1 MVRPLRTSTPALD
14 GALLAALAWLALGQL
29 GLLRVAGLPDL
40 RGVPVAAVAGA
51 LLGRWRPAALRA
63 PAAAAVALLLVVAWT
78 PLGPALLGTCVR
90 RDLPPAPAA
99 VDVPRDVDAVA
110 VLSAD
115 VQSDGL
121 VANRGVDRLL
131 AGAAWSRVL
140 RRPLVLSVIRL
151 RAGDVSSEADQRRVA
166 ALAGIGAADL
176 FFVDSVHVTRDEAV
190 RAAALARVRGWRR
203 VLVVTSPSHSR
214 RACAAF
220 ERAGLRV
227 TCAPAESRD
236 YALAGPRPVAG
247 AGERL
252 RAFRDWLYEALGWWS
267 YRARGWV

>member
-1 MVRPLRTSTPALD
+1 
-14 GALLAALAWLALGQL
+14 
-29 GLLRVAGLPDL
+29 
-40 RGVPVAAVAGA
+40 VAAGGPAG
-51 LLGRWRPAALRA
+51 

-247 AGERL
+247 RGSGCGRSATGCTRHSAGGATGRGGGCERL
-252 RAFRDWLYEALGWWS
+252 GRRPPRRAAGP
-267 YRARGWV
+267 A